1 MGREGSYH
9 VNEEPEASSD
19 VGACSG
25 TARDTAAG
33 LGSGLPQPRAQLL

>member
-25 TARDTAAG
+25 TARYTAAEV
-33 LGSGLPQPRAQLL
+33 GSGLPRARAQIL